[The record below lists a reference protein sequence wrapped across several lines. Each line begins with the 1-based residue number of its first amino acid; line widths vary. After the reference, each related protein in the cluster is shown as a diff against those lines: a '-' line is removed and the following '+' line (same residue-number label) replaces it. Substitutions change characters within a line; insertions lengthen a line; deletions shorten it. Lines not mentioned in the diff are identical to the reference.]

1 MHHPG
6 GASVGVGGACTDR
19 TGWAWAVIGRSTS
32 RCVSAAHQL
41 SPRESDVTLLVA
53 RGLFTSEVGQSLRM
67 TGPTVQD
74 YLKAVFDMFGVHGR
88 GQLLAAIF
96 GGHYLPLMKDPGY
109 SRLAS
114 TT

>member
-1 MHHPG
+1 
-6 GASVGVGGACTDR
+6 
-19 TGWAWAVIGRSTS
+19 
-32 RCVSAAHQL
+32 
-41 SPRESDVTLLVA
+41 
-53 RGLFTSEVGQSLRM
+53 
-67 TGPTVQD
+67 
-74 YLKAVFDMFGVHGR
+74 MFGVHGR